1 MDTAALQQRSD
12 SDLFT
17 NASRLMVN
25 ALEPS
30 ANYAQVTRA
39 LEALLALTRQ
49 GLAGDAQAYAHYQ
62 SALLQLHLPG
72 DPRTW
77 GGTVAVTF

>member
-49 GLAGDAQAYAHYQ
+49 GLAGDAQA
-62 SALLQLHLPG
+62 
-72 DPRTW
+72 
-77 GGTVAVTF
+77 